1 MTASETSLASTHE
14 RSERTVEVQGIQT
27 HLFEAGSPT
36 ASPLLYLHGTNLGN
50 LWLDYHNALAQHFHI
65 FAPDKPGFGLTPLPD
80 WLPDMSDYI
89 LYFLLFPDTL
99 GPHHPQIVAH
109 C

>member
-27 HLFEAGSPT
+27 HLFEAGSTT

-50 LWLDYHNALAQHFHI
+50 LWLDSHNALAQHFHI
-65 FAPDKPGFGLTPLPD
+65 FAPDTPGFCVTTRTD
-80 WLPDMSDYI
+80 WDRVMSDYT
-89 LYFLLFPDTL
+89 LLFLEFIDTF
-99 GPHHPQIVAH
+99 G
-109 C
+109 